1 MGVSKEERVRQENDR
16 LAVRLCLWR
25 KAQSMMQYVVQGGV
39 VMVPIGLCS
48 VLAMAIIVERLWNL
62 RRKRLIRSDILNHIE
77 ELLRERKIPE
87 ATTLCKRHE
96 TVMTRIL
103 LVAILNH
110 DRPRADIKEMI
121 EDYGRQEVPSLE
133 RYLTTLGTIASISPL
148 LGLLGTV
155 VGLLRVFEAIAQ
167 EGGVPNPAILSG
179 GIHNALIT
187 TVAGLC
193 VAIPSLV
200 AYNYFTRRAEGLIL
214 EVERIS
220 LRLLNILKQ

>member
-1 MGVSKEERVRQENDR
+1 
-16 LAVRLCLWR
+16 
-25 KAQSMMQYVVQGGV
+25 MMEYVVRGGV

-48 VLAMAIIVERLWNL
+48 VLAFAIIVERLWNL
-62 RRKRLIRSDILNHIE
+62 RRKRVLHFDILNHIE
-77 ELLRERKIPE
+77 KLLREQKIPE

-96 TVMTRIL
+96 TPMTRIL

-110 DRPRADIKEMI
+110 DRPRAEIKEMI
-121 EDYGRQEVPSLE
+121 EDYGRQEVPVLE

-155 VGLLRVFEAIAQ
+155 VGLLRVFEAMSQ
-167 EGGVPNPAILSG
+167 EGAVPHAAMLSG

-200 AYNYFTRRAEGLIL
+200 AYNYFTRRAEGLVL
-214 EVERIS
+214 EIERIS

>member
-1 MGVSKEERVRQENDR
+1 
-16 LAVRLCLWR
+16 
-25 KAQSMMQYVVQGGV
+25 MMEYVVRGGV

-48 VLAMAIIVERLWNL
+48 VLAFAIIVERLWNL
-62 RRKRLIRSDILNHIE
+62 RRKRVLHFDILNHIE
-77 ELLRERKIPE
+77 KLLRDQKIPE

-96 TVMTRIL
+96 TPMTRIL

-110 DRPRADIKEMI
+110 DRPRAEIKELI
-121 EDYGRQEVPSLE
+121 EDYGRQEVPILE

-155 VGLLRVFEAIAQ
+155 VGLLRVFEAMSQ
-167 EGGVPNPAILSG
+167 EGAVPHAAMLSG

>member
-1 MGVSKEERVRQENDR
+1 
-16 LAVRLCLWR
+16 
-25 KAQSMMQYVVQGGV
+25 MMEYVVRGGV

-48 VLAMAIIVERLWNL
+48 VLAFAIIVERLWNL
-62 RRKRLIRSDILNHIE
+62 RRKRVLHGDILNHIE
-77 ELLRERKIPE
+77 KLLREQKIPE

-96 TVMTRIL
+96 TPMTRIL
-103 LVAILNH
+103 LIAILNH
-110 DRPRADIKEMI
+110 DRPRAEIKEMI
-121 EDYGRQEVPSLE
+121 EDYGRQEVPVLE

-155 VGLLRVFEAIAQ
+155 VGLLRVFEAMSQ
-167 EGGVPNPAILSG
+167 EGAVPHAAMLSG

-200 AYNYFTRRAEGLIL
+200 AYNYFTRRAEGLVL
-214 EVERIS
+214 EIERIS